1 MVLELVANQSVGNDL
16 EVRILHTAFADEW
29 NGIPRKSHDLEIV
42 GSTPASAISEFH
54 GSQINIFFGLP
65 HPESKYKNRG
75 YAIIAQLVEQL
86 QILRW

>member
-1 MVLELVANQSVGNDL
+1 M

-65 HPESKYKNRG
+65 HPESKYKNRDM
-75 YAIIAQLVEQL
+75 LP
-86 QILRW
+86 

>member
-42 GSTPASAISEFH
+42 GSTPASAISELR

-65 HPESKYKNRG
+65 TLNQNIKT
-75 YAIIAQLVEQL
+75 AICYHSSNG
-86 QILRW
+86 

>member
-1 MVLELVANQSVGNDL
+1 MVSETLAKRSVRNDL

-54 GSQINIFFGLP
+54 GSQK
-65 HPESKYKNRG
+65 HPSCTRLICSQ
-75 YAIIAQLVEQL
+75 YAIFL
-86 QILRW
+86 

>member
-1 MVLELVANQSVGNDL
+1 MVLEMFARHSVGNDL

-54 GSQINIFFGLP
+54 GSQK
-65 HPESKYKNRG
+65 HPSCTRHMCSKY
-75 YAIIAQLVEQL
+75 AIFL
-86 QILRW
+86 